1 MKIIYFL
8 SLIPLLLSGTIYAGE
23 LPDEP
28 HITVTGSYQVSTVP
42 DILRMS
48 LKITEISREVAE
60 ARSSVEERS
69 SQLINTLIEAID
81 IEKKDITSA
90 RLQITP
96 HYNWSNKAQVYT
108 GTEVSRVIEII
119 LRDLS
124 KYDDMV
130 KTIIDARVA
139 RINTTTLESTEEKKL
154 RARALQGAV
163 ADAREKANLLVQSFP
178 EQVGSV
184 YAIST
189 SPSHPGFRQARYQVA
204 EYSKRDS
211 FEPGVI
217 EISESV
223 QVIFYLTK

>member
-1 MKIIYFL
+1 MKIIYFF
-8 SLIPLLLSGTIYAGE
+8 SLISFFLAGNTYAGE

-28 HITVTGSYQVSTVP
+28 HIIVNGSYQISAVP

-48 LKITEISREVAE
+48 LNITEIGREVAE

-69 SQLINTLIEAID
+69 SRLLETLKSLD
-81 IEKKDITSA
+81 VKKKDITSA

-108 GTEVSRVIEII
+108 GTEVSRVIEIT

-124 KYDDMV
+124 RYDDMV
-130 KTIIDARVA
+130 KAIVDARVA
-139 RINTTTLESTEEKKL
+139 RINNTTLESTEEKKL
-154 RARALQGAV
+154 RSRALQGAV
-163 ADAREKANLLVQSFP
+163 ADAREKAILLAQSFP
-178 EQVGSV
+178 EQIGSV
-184 YAIST
+184 YSISA
-189 SPSHPGFRQARYQVA
+189 SPSNTGIRRARYQVA
-204 EYSKRDS
+204 EYVKRDS

>member
-1 MKIIYFL
+1 MRIIYLF
-8 SLIPLLLSGTIYAGE
+8 SIISFLLSGTVYAGE
-23 LPDEP
+23 FPDEP
-28 HITVTGSYQVSTVP
+28 HIAVNGSYQVSTVP

-48 LKITEISREVAE
+48 LNITEISREVAE

-69 SQLINTLIEAID
+69 NRLIHTLIKSIGV
-81 IEKKDITSA
+81 EKKDITSA

-96 HYNWSNKAQVYT
+96 HYNWSNKAQVYV

-130 KTIIDARVA
+130 KAIIDARVA
-139 RINTTTLESTEEKKL
+139 RINNTTLESTEEKKL

-163 ADAREKANLLVQSFP
+163 ADAREKANLLVQSFL

-184 YAIST
+184 YSISAV
-189 SPSHPGFRQARYQVA
+189 PSYTGFRQARYQVA
-204 EYSKRDS
+204 EYVKRDS

>member
-1 MKIIYFL
+1 MRIIYFL
-8 SLIPLLLSGTIYAGE
+8 SIIFLLLSDPVYGGE

-28 HITVTGSYQVSTVP
+28 HIVVNGSHQVSTVP

-48 LKITEISREVAE
+48 LNITEISQEVAE
-60 ARSSVEERS
+60 ARSSVENRS
-69 SQLINTLIEAID
+69 SQLIDTLKSIGIK
-81 IEKKDITSA
+81 KKDITSA

-124 KYDDMV
+124 RYNDMV
-130 KTIIDARVA
+130 KSIIDAKVA
-139 RINTTTLESTEEKKL
+139 RINNTTLESTEEKKL
-154 RARALQGAV
+154 RALALQGAV
-163 ADAREKANLLVQSFP
+163 ADAREKAELLVQSFP

-184 YAIST
+184 YSISDSSANT
-189 SPSHPGFRQARYQVA
+189 GIRHARYQVA
-204 EYSKRDS
+204 EYVKRDS
-211 FEPGVI
+211 FEPGII

-223 QVIFYLTK
+223 LVIFYLTK

>member
-1 MKIIYFL
+1 MKIIYFF
-8 SLIPLLLSGTIYAGE
+8 SIIALLLSGPVYAGE
-23 LPDEP
+23 LPSEP
-28 HITVTGSYQVSTVP
+28 HIVVQGTYKVSAVP

-48 LKITEISREVAE
+48 LTITEISREVAE

-69 SQLINTLIEAID
+69 SRLIDTLKSIGV
-81 IEKKDITSA
+81 EKRDITSA

-119 LRDLS
+119 LRNLS
-124 KYDDMV
+124 KYDEMV

-139 RINTTTLESTEEKKL
+139 RINNTTLESTEEKKL

-184 YAIST
+184 HSISA
-189 SPSHPGFRQARYQVA
+189 SPSHAGIRQARYQVA
-204 EYSKRDS
+204 EYVKRDS

>member
-8 SLIPLLLSGTIYAGE
+8 SIIFLLLPDTVYAGE

-28 HITVTGSYQVSTVP
+28 HIVVNGSYQVSAVP

-48 LKITEISREVAE
+48 LNITEISREVAE

-69 SQLINTLIEAID
+69 SQLINTLIKSIGV
-81 IEKKDITSA
+81 EKKDITSA

-96 HYNWSNKAQVYT
+96 HYNWSNKAQVYS

-119 LRDLS
+119 LRDLK

-130 KTIIDARVA
+130 KAIIDARVA
-139 RINTTTLESTEEKKL
+139 RINNTTLESTEEKKL

-178 EQVGSV
+178 EKVGSV
-184 YAIST
+184 YSISALPPHT
-189 SPSHPGFRQARYQVA
+189 GFRQARYQVA
-204 EYSKRDS
+204 EYVKRDS